1 LPISTQRDTLFH
13 AETFDILHSRKEAI
27 VAAATELLGS
37 LSMRYV
43 TGHPELGQSPETG
56 FDCSGLVKFVLTQ
69 VGLHVPD
76 YIGQD
81 DVRRPIRH
89 ANEFWD
95 HYGVTVGSEPKGGDL
110 IFFTRR
116 GLFPTHVGIVR
127 DDESYIHAPG
137 RDNTK
142 VEVAGIE
149 IERVEVRDDTK
160 RVLYPT
166 NPIGYKAPMQA
177 RINPTFRQHQE
188 LVE

>member
-1 LPISTQRDTLFH
+1 
-13 AETFDILHSRKEAI
+13 
-27 VAAATELLGS
+27 
-37 LSMRYV
+37 MRYV

-69 VGLHVPD
+69 VGLHIPD

-95 HYGVTVGSEPKGGDL
+95 HYGVVVGSEPEGGDL
-110 IFFTRR
+110 IFFTRH

-127 DDESYIHAPG
+127 DGESYIHAPG
-137 RDNTK
+137 RDDTK
-142 VEVAGIE
+142 VEVSE
-149 IERVEVRDDTK
+149 IELEQVKARSDMR
-160 RVLYPT
+160 RVLYSV
-166 NPIGYKAPMQA
+166 NPIGYKAPMQVHTT
-177 RINPTFRQHQE
+177 PTYRQYQE